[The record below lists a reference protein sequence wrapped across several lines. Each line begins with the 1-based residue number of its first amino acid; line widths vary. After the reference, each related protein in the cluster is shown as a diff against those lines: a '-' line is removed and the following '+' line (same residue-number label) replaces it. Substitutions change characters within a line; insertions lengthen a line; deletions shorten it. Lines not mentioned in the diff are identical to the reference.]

1 MRYIIA
7 TLSQSVSVFITILIE
22 CQPIFIHNN
31 VTLDTTYHIL
41 YDRYYTDR
49 PTMTATTRSSSNE
62 DWLTIDGIQKHNSEI
77 IGFEKIRK
85 AI

>member
-31 VTLDTTYHIL
+31 VTLDTTYHI
-41 YDRYYTDR
+41 YDIIPTDR
-49 PTMTATTRSSSNE
+49 
-62 DWLTIDGIQKHNSEI
+62 Q
-77 IGFEKIRK
+77 
-85 AI
+85 